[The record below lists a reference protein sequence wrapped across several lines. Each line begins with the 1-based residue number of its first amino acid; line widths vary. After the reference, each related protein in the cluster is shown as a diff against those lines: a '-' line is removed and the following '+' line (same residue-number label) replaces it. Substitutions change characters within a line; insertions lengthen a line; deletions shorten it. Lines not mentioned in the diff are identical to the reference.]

1 MLNNFGRILE
11 DNRRKNPAFRIEAS
25 APCRIDMGGTLDI
38 GTFYYPL
45 RRLEPCTFNI
55 ALDMRTKVALLPYDD
70 GLVKVSSKGFES
82 AEYPLKNVPFDH
94 PLGLM
99 FAVAAYFEA
108 RGVHIVIDSSSPPRS
123 ALGGSSTA
131 AVALVL
137 AFSKALAATGKGE
150 PFSPK
155 KCATLAHAIEQNVAG
170 VPCGMQDQLAA
181 AYGGANAWFWRADPD
196 ERAFRKKTVVRDS
209 DFGGLEER
217 ILVAYCGIPHESK
230 DINGK
235 WVRRFLA
242 GEHRELWAEI
252 VAYTKLFIDSLAD
265 FRLDEAARA
274 MNREVEIRRKMT
286 PEVLDEIGVKLV
298 DTALGENCGA
308 RFTGAGG
315 GGCLWALG
323 EKRNIDNLR
332 KRWNLI
338 LSAREDARLLDAKI
352 ATDGCI

>member
-1 MLNNFGRILE
+1 MLNNIGKILDE
-11 DNRRKNPAFRIEAS
+11 NHIGAS

-55 ALDMRTKVALLPYDD
+55 ALDMQTKVTLLPYDD
-70 GLVKVSSKGFES
+70 GLVKVTSKGFES
-82 AEYPLKNVPFDH
+82 AEYPLKTVPFNH

-108 RGVHIVIDSSSPPRS
+108 RGVHILIDSSSPPRS

-131 AVALVL
+131 AVALVF
-137 AFSKALAATGKGE
+137 AFSKALAATGRGR
-150 PFSPK
+150 PYSRR

-181 AYGGANAWFWRADPD
+181 AFGGVNAWFWQADPD
-196 ERAFRKKTVVRDS
+196 ERAYRKKTVVGFS
-209 DFGGLEER
+209 EFAELEKR

-242 GEHRELWAEI
+242 GEHRDFWAEI
-252 VAYTKLFIDSLAD
+252 IAYTKVFIDSLAD
-265 FRLDEAARA
+265 FRLDEAALA

-286 PEVLDEIGVKLV
+286 PEVLDEIGKKLV

-323 EKRNIDNLR
+323 EERNIGKLR
-332 KRWNLI
+332 KRWELI
-338 LSAREDARLLDAKI
+338 LAGREGARLLDTKI
-352 ATDGCI
+352 AAGGCG